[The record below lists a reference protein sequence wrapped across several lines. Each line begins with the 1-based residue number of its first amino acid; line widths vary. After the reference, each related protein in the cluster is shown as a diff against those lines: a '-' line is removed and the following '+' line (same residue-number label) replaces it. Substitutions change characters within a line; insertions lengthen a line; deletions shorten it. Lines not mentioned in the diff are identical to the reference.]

1 MTIRGEQL
9 SKHDLAMKA
18 IELEHEWLKEHVGY
32 QDQIAVSYGGFNV
45 IKFSNGTDF
54 EVQPIKISKT
64 RAENLQSKLLLVF
77 TGASRISSEIAGEML
92 KNLDSNKNLLY
103 KMRGMV
109 DQGSKIL
116 SSDSPINDF
125 GDLLNE
131 AWFAKKQLARNIT
144 SKRVDDIYNRAMDSG
159 AIGGKLLG
167 AGGSGFLLL
176 FAPEDKH
183 EELRQVLSDCQIS
196 CVKFDSKGTEIIYN
210 NS

>member
-1 MTIRGEQL
+1 MVKRTCGI
-9 SKHDLAMKA
+9 
-18 IELEHEWLKEHVGY
+18 
-32 QDQIAVSYGGFNV
+32 FNV

-92 KNLDSNKNLLY
+92 ENLDSNKNLLY
-103 KMRGMV
+103 KMRSMV

-183 EELRQVLSDCQIS
+183 EELRQALSDCQIS